1 MFTKSFNAFPALKDV
16 YKRQKEYRANKW
28 KNTTLMTIN
37 NFKEAFKKGI
47 NNVYDIADYFNLST
61 NTVEFA
67 YNYYKENGYL

>member
-1 MFTKSFNAFPALKDV
+1 M
-16 YKRQKEYRANKW
+16 E
-28 KNTTLMTIN
+28 NTTLMTIN